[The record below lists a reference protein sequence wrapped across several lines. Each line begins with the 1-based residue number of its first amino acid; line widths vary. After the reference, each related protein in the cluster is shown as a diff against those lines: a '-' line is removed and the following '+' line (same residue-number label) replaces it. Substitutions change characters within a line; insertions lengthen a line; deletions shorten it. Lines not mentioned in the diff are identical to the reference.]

1 MKKIFYA
8 LMLTA
13 LFTAVSCTEDILEQT
28 PTNRYT
34 DAQVWDDPFLI
45 ESHLANL
52 YAMSTFMVNDALA
65 TYGDSPLNVD
75 FSSAANWN
83 YNLGMS
89 VQGEGPLHT
98 TELADE
104 AKASERGEQTNYHS
118 YKMNGIQQDSS
129 CLRWWSN
136 GYYLNRQLNHFIESV
151 EDSPLSDKDWFKS
164 EARFLRAYNYFSLVK
179 RYGGVPLIEKEIP
192 LDAPDEV
199 MYPARAKEQA
209 VWDFVIK
216 ELQECAE
223 FLPAKATPGRA
234 SKWAAL
240 TLLSRVALYAGSI
253 AQYGTVQLDGVLG
266 IPSDKAEYYYN
277 IAADAAQEVMTKSG
291 HALYNGNK
299 DKVQNLKDLFL
310 VKDNVEAIMVKRH
323 QGIAGQQ
330 SVDLWSWDIC
340 NCPKPNA
347 WSVGQYLHVY
357 YEFVEEFDFIDGK
370 SGHIPAEEL
379 QSKPMTMDEF
389 MSNRDPRLRAWVW
402 TNGWSWPGA
411 VGAPVFNDN
420 TVSMYRGIRLPD
432 GTDVIPG
439 NVTGDGATYDGVMS
453 FGDQMYEMVGAA
465 LLNPTGFCV
474 AKCLD
479 PDADNGNWFICS
491 TTDYQIF
498 RYAEVLLNFAEA
510 CFELGRPGE
519 ARDAVNKIR
528 SRAGV
533 AELDG
538 ISRDAIRK
546 ERYCELCFEN
556 HRYWDLRRW
565 RIAEEK
571 LSVDHHGLNFLLDW
585 NSFVEYSV
593 KNENGVYETRL
604 DGNEQP
610 MKRVPKFWFE
620 ITDERDSKTNDPVFP
635 AKNYYLPIGNGT
647 VAANPNLVEN
657 PGY

>member
-13 LFTAVSCTEDILEQT
+13 LFTAVSCTENILEQT

-34 DAQVWDDPFLI
+34 DAQVWNDPFLI

-52 YAMSTFMVNDALA
+52 YAMSTFMVNDAIA
-65 TYGDSPLNVD
+65 TFGNSPVNVD
-75 FSSAANWN
+75 FSSSAGWN
-83 YNLGMS
+83 YNLGLS

-104 AKASERGEQTNYHS
+104 AKASERGEQTHYHS
-118 YKMNGIQQDSS
+118 YKVYGIQTDSP

-136 GYYLNRQLNHFIESV
+136 GYYLNRQLNHFIESI

-164 EARFLRAYNYFSLVK
+164 EARFLRAYNYFSMVK
-179 RYGGVPLIEKEIP
+179 RYGGVPLITKETP
-192 LDAPDEV
+192 LDAPEEE
-199 MYPARAKEQA
+199 MYPSRAKEQE
-209 VWDFVIK
+209 VWDYVIS
-216 ELQECAE
+216 ELQEIAE
-223 FLPAKATPGRA
+223 FLPEKATAGRA

-253 AQYGTVQLDGVLG
+253 AQYGGPLQLDGILG
-266 IPSDKAEYYYN
+266 VPADKAEYYYK

-291 HALYNGNK
+291 HALYKGNA

-310 VKDNVEAIMVKRH
+310 VKDNCEAIMVKRH
-323 QGIAGQQ
+323 QGKAGSD

-340 NCPKPNA
+340 NSPKPNA
-347 WSVGQYLHVY
+347 WSVGQYLQVY
-357 YEFVEEFDFIDGK
+357 YEFVEEFDFTDGK
-370 SGHIPAEEL
+370 SGHISAAEL

-389 MSNRDPRLRAWVW
+389 MGNRDPRLRAWVW

-411 VGAPVFNDN
+411 VGAPVYKDN
-420 TVSMYRGIRLPD
+420 TISMYRGVRLAD
-432 GTDVIPG
+432 GTILRPG
-439 NVTGDGATYDGVMS
+439 NVTGDGSTYEGVMT
-453 FGDQMYEMVGAA
+453 FGDQMYEMVAA
-465 LLNPTGFCV
+465 AQLTPTGFSV

-479 PDADNGNWFICS
+479 PEADNMNWFVCS

-510 CFELGRPGE
+510 CFELGRNGE
-519 ARDAVNKIR
+519 ALDAVNQIR
-528 SRAGV
+528 NRAGV
-533 AELDG
+533 AELK
-538 ISRDAIRK
+538 SVTRDAIRK

-565 RIAEEK
+565 RMAEEK
-571 LSVDHHGLNFLLDW
+571 LSVDHHGINFLLDW
-585 NSFVEYSV
+585 ESFVSYAQ
-593 KNENGVYETRL
+593 KNDKGIYELPAGVNPT
-604 DGNEQP
+604 
-610 MKRVPKFWFE
+610 PKFWFE
-620 ITDERDSKTNDPVFP
+620 ITDERDCQTEGVDPVFP
-635 AKNYYLPIGNGT
+635 EKNYYLPIGNGT